1 MEQVYKFNQHV
12 SNTVTPQSERF
23 ARGDS
28 IKMVERALDQAEKR
42 MANLRRLADEFGL
55 DNPGPPDPRVA

>member
-12 SNTVTPQSERF
+12 SNPGRPTSDRF

-28 IKMVERALDQAEKR
+28 IKMVEHALDQAEKR